1 TCGSR
6 TRRSLFLRGARHEE
20 RSLVIPNERRITPR
34 RAKTVPALRVGPP
47 RLRGKY
53 RHAALRDL
61 ARECHCL
68 RPAPC
73 LAIFGAATWLAT
85 KRQQTLGTVSSLS
98 SRNRAR
104 FPPVSPGRPSGCA
117 GRP

>member
-20 RSLVIPNERRITPR
+20 RSLVSPNERRITPR

-85 KRQQTLGTVSSLS
+85 KRQQTLAFDDVDSQPENG
-98 SRNRAR
+98 RA
-104 FPPVSPGRPSGCA
+104 SGKE
-117 GRP
+117 